1 MVNDFLR
8 YPWKRSFVM
17 VASSSAHFV
26 CLQLDGKWVVTTKI
40 FVLEGMVSKGDGVTL
55 GVGRDAMGPEGKP
68 K

>member
-8 YPWKRSFVM
+8 QPWKQSFVM
-17 VASSSAHFV
+17 VASSSARFV
-26 CLQLDGKWVVTTKI
+26 CLQPDEKWVVRANI
-40 FVLEGMVSKGDGVTL
+40 FILEGMVSKGNEVML